1 MRQYLLKR
9 FFLIF
14 PTLFGITLVCFLIMN
29 FVPGGPVEQAIYKLK
44 QSQMKEGSGSTQSST
59 AIYSEEI
66 ENIKKYYG
74 FDKPVIIR
82 YFNWLFK
89 IIKGDFGYSYV
100 YEKPVLQIIFSRI
113 PISLLFGLT
122 SFFLSYLI
130 CIPLGIKKALENNK
144 AFDHYTSFLIFIGYS
159 IPSFVMAVILIVLF
173 GGGTFLN
180 LFPISGIVSDNFE
193 DLSFFGKVMDVL
205 HHMFLPVLC
214 YMIGNFATLTL
225 LMKNS
230 MLEELQKDYIR
241 TALAKGMSFKSAIFK
256 HALRNALIPVATNIG
271 MILTVILSGSV
282 LIETIFTIDGMGLLG
297 YEAVLNRDYPVA
309 LGLTFISSLLVLLGR
324 IISDI
329 ALVIVDPRIR
339 FR

>member
-1 MRQYLLKR
+1 MKAYLIKR
-9 FFLIF
+9 FLLIF

-29 FVPGGPVEQAIYKLK
+29 AVPGGPVEQAIYKLK
-44 QSQMKEGSGSTQSST
+44 QAQMKEGSSST
-59 AIYSEEI
+59 KGQSAIYSEEI
-66 ENIKKYYG
+66 ENIRKYYG
-74 FDKPVIIR
+74 FDKPVIVR
-82 YFNWLFK
+82 YFSWLFK
-89 IIKGDFGYSYV
+89 IIRGDFGYSYI
-100 YEKPVLQIIFSRI
+100 YEKPVLNVIVSRI

-122 SFFLSYLI
+122 GFFLSYLI

-144 AFDHYTSFLIFIGYS
+144 AFDHYTSFIIFAGYS
-159 IPSFVMAVILIVLF
+159 IPSFVMGIVLIVLF
-173 GGGTFLN
+173 GGGSFFN
-180 LFPISGIVSDNFE
+180 LFPISGIISDNFE
-193 DLSFFGKVMDVL
+193 ELSLFGKILDVL
-205 HHMFLPVLC
+205 HHMVLPIFC

-241 TALAKGMSFKSAIFK
+241 TAMAKGMSFKMAVFR
-256 HALRNALIPVATNIG
+256 HALRNALIPLATNIG

-297 YEAVLNRDYPVA
+297 YEAILNRDYPVA
-309 LGLTFISSLLVLLGR
+309 LGLTFISSLLVLTGR
-324 IISDI
+324 ILSDI